1 MTNYLKHKIHCKNSL
16 YLKYLKHGKRNC
28 DNIKH
33 QRSTE
38 EVSEDISKSKEQYY
52 DCLAKK
58 LNNPKTSPKT
68 YWAIMKTFYSGKK
81 IPLIPLLPVNE
92 KLECDFR
99 KKPIISMSFLH
110 QSTLLNNGSTLCH
123 LVPNTPTVELSS
135 FQFNDQ
141 DILKIIRALHVNK
154 AHGCD
159 DISIRMIKICDQSIV
174 KPLSI
179 IYQNCLNTGTFPDI
193 WKKSN
198 IVPVHKKGDKQIV
211 NNYRPVSLLPVC
223 GKILERLVFNSIFDF
238 LDNNSLLSANQ
249 SGFRSSDSCESQ
261 LLSICHEI
269 YASFDSCPTLQV
281 RGVFLDISKAFDRV
295 WQEGLIYKIK
305 SMVISGPLLKLTESF
320 LSNRNQG
327 VLLNGQSS
335 RWLPIIAGV
344 SQGSILGPLFILI
357 YINDLSKNLSSRNFL
372 LMIHPFFLFF
382 MMLTYLQSS

>member
-81 IPLIPLLPVNE
+81 IPLIPLLPVKE

-159 DISIRMIKICDQSIV
+159 DIPIRMIKICDQSIV
-174 KPLSI
+174 KFLSI
-179 IYQNCLNTGTFPDI
+179 IYQNCLNARNFPDI
-193 WKKSN
+193 WKNSN
-198 IVPVHKKGDKQIV
+198 IVV
-211 NNYRPVSLLPVC
+211 NNYRPVSLLSVC

-249 SGFRSSDSCESQ
+249 SGFRPSDSCESQ

-269 YASFDSCPTLQV
+269 YASFDCYPTLEV

-295 WQEGLIYKIK
+295 WHDGLIYKIK
-305 SMVISGPLLKLTESF
+305 STGISVPLLKLIESF
-320 LSNRNQG
+320 LT
-327 VLLNGQSS
+327 
-335 RWLPIIAGV
+335 
-344 SQGSILGPLFILI
+344 F
-357 YINDLSKNLSSRNFL
+357 
-372 LMIHPFFLFF
+372 
-382 MMLTYLQSS
+382 